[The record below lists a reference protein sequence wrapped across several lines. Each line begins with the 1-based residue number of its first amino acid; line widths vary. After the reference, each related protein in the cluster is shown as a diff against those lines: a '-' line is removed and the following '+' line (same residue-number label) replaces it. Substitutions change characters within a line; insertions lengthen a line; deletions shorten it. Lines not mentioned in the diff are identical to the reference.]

1 MIDQHYYYLLLNKLR
16 DHGIDDTK
24 ACSVAKILAKQL
36 PLNMLSFAERSRI
49 TSVKTVEH
57 EKIEEAIEI
66 LDQMQVAGLIQPRP
80 ILVLTHE
87 QFCGLSYTYY
97 DSFYVVMP
105 NSWQT
110 DIYGYTYPTS

>member
-1 MIDQHYYYLLLNKLR
+1 MFDQHYYYLLLNKLR
-16 DHGIDDTK
+16 DHGIEDIK
-24 ACSVAKILAKQL
+24 ACLVARILATQL
-36 PLNMLSFAERSRI
+36 PLMLVSFDERNRVI
-49 TSVKTVEH
+49 TTKTVEH